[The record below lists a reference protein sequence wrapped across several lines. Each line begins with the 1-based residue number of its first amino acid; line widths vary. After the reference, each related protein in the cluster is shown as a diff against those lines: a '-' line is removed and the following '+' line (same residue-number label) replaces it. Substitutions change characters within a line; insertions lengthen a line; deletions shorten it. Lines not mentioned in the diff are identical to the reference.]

1 MVYRVQAKAT
11 KDAGRA
17 MTEEVNA
24 AVSRALADWGDAVL
38 ERADEEAPTG
48 VTPGPDSLRQSGTRI
63 PAKPATS
70 VQVVFSA
77 PWALFVH
84 EGTRPH
90 WPPKGV
96 LVRWIELVL
105 GKSEKEAIRL
115 DFLIRR
121 KIARFGTKP
130 NPFLQ
135 RAVDAVQ
142 PFVEGLFRRAFEEGA
157 ARLEARF
164 R

>member
-1 MVYRVQAKAT
+1 MVYGIRAKVSKEATQAIS
-11 KDAGRA
+11 
-17 MTEEVNA
+17 EEVKA

-48 VTPGPDSLRQSGTRI
+48 VTPGPDSLRQSGQRT
-63 PAKPATS
+63 PAQPTTW
-70 VQVVFSA
+70 VRVLFSA

-96 LVRWIELVL
+96 LVRWIQLVL
-105 GKSEKEAIRL
+105 AKTEKEAIRL
-115 DFLIRR
+115 DYVIRR

-135 RAVDAVQ
+135 RAVDAVDSH
-142 PFVEGLFRRAFEEGA
+142 VEGLFRSAFEEA
-157 ARLEARF
+157 ARRLEARF